1 MRQLLGL
8 LVGLLLLVIVAGCA
22 TAPSEPTVF
31 PSDAEAIAL
40 QPIDRWPENRYTA
53 EVTAP
58 DTGTPVYQLEEAG
71 SFSIWVTSISREE
84 GERYLESLRQL
95 GYEPLFQAEESASA
109 GVILEGGDTILS
121 VALSD
126 TGLVLRI
133 HLAEETS
140 SS

>member
-22 TAPSEPTVF
+22 TAPSEPAVF
-31 PSDAEAIAL
+31 PPDAEAIAL

-71 SFSIWVTSISREE
+71 SFRILVASISREE
-84 GERYLESLRQL
+84 GERYLASLLQL
-95 GYEPLFQAEESASA
+95 GYEPLFRAEKAASA
-109 GVILEGGDTILS
+109 V
-121 VALSD
+121 
-126 TGLVLRI
+126 
-133 HLAEETS
+133 
-140 SS
+140 